1 MVLRGQRDN
10 FYTRENGAVRD
21 ELKWV
26 QCGAVFWL
34 QIQSSF
40 EDTLIHSIAGISEKV
55 RARY

>member
-10 FYTRENGAVRD
+10 FYTRENGAMHD

-40 EDTLIHSIAGISEKV
+40 
-55 RARY
+55 